1 MLEMPI
7 VPEER
12 EERNFREGDFAIEV
26 TKRIIRLRRALRYDV
41 MKIYNNLHY
50 YDNGTWIWQ
59 PLAADNYAAI
69 APFLSVDFIIYIL
82 NIIEVNSVSVQNVE
96 AVPGEV

>member
-1 MLEMPI
+1 MPNA
-7 VPEER
+7 PEER

-41 MKIYNNLHY
+41 MQIYNNLHY

-69 APFLSVDFIIYIL
+69 APFLSVDFIIHIL
-82 NIIEVNSVSVQNVE
+82 NVIEARAAPVQNV
-96 AVPGEV
+96 AGVPGEV